1 MQGEE
6 GRHMDRQSS
15 TAYGS
20 TKRKQVQIK
29 VSRISLILQSY
40 RLRQID
46 LARMADLSVG
56 TVNRTIQCLKSGD
69 LRNKSDRR
77 NAKLVSVALNLS
89 PEILTGYTVVILI
102 APNSI
107 GYSGRSASIQGDA
120 KYGLK
125 FNN

>member
-1 MQGEE
+1 MQGKE

-15 TAYGS
+15 TACES
-20 TKRKQVQIK
+20 TKRKQVRIK

-102 APNSI
+102 APSSI
-107 GYSGRSASIQGDA
+107 GYSGRSASIHGDA